1 VAPHVAVV
9 LLAIAGALQLAGTAT
24 VAINYAKAARAG
36 EAIVRALR
44 KDDAYER
51 EFGERDAL
59 RKMIHDQDP
68 LLTPELLTATRQGI
82 NSLRRTIGGQLT
94 ARWYLTAGLV
104 CLVLGTSLD
113 TAAGIGSLVH

>member
-44 KDDAYER
+44 EDDAYER

-59 RKMIHDQDP
+59 RKMIHDQNP
-68 LLTPELLTATRQGI
+68 LLTPELLTAARQGI